1 MKGRD
6 KIKLKTTTIATKK
19 RNRILN
25 KIKTKHNNNN
35 VNKLIGKRYK
45 RYIHSKR
52 ERERQRERERE
63 NV

>member
-1 MKGRD
+1 MGRD
-6 KIKLKTTTIATKK
+6 QIKLKKTAITTRK

-35 VNKLIGKRYK
+35 VNKLIGKICERDICK
-45 RYIHSKR
+45 ERNR
-52 ERERQRERERE
+52 ERETT